1 MKKYAVFGLLVVFGV
16 LFSFADKASAKSS
29 DPAVSFVENLSTEFI
44 TKIFNDKS
52 WEKQKVD
59 NFRKTFLKNCDLDF
73 ISKFVLG
80 KAWRTA
86 KADERKSFTAAF
98 SENVVLTWA
107 GRFKEYNGQ
116 TIKVTGTRPAQSGQI
131 YVDSQVISPV
141 PNTVPIALIWRLE
154 NVAGDYKIV
163 DLVIEG
169 VSMAMSYRNEYAAVL
184 QASGGS
190 INKLSETLQAKNQA
204 LAKGL
209 GI

>member
-1 MKKYAVFGLLVVFGV
+1 MKKYAILGLALLCG
-16 LFSFADKASAKSS
+16 FAFFTAKDCAAKSS
-29 DPAVSFVENLSTEFI
+29 DPAIAFVENLADEFI
-44 TKIFNDKS
+44 TKIFTAKS
-52 WEKQKVD
+52 SEKAKVD

-86 KADERKSFTAAF
+86 SAENKESFTKLF
-98 SENVVLTWA
+98 SENVILTWA

-116 TIKVTGTRPAQSGQI
+116 TIKITGTRPAQSGQL

-141 PNTVPIALIWRLE
+141 PNTAPIALVWRLK
-154 NVAGDYKIV
+154 NVDGNYKIV
-163 DLVIEG
+163 DLIIEG
-169 VSMAMSYRNEYAAVL
+169 VSMAMSYRNEYAAIL
-184 QASGGS
+184 QASGGDIAKLTES
-190 INKLSETLQAKNQA
+190 LEKKNKA